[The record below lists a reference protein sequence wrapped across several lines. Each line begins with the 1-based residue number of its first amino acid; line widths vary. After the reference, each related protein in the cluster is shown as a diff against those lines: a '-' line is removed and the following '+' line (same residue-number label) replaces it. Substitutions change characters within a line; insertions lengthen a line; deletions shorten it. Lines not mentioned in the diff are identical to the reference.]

1 MKQLHN
7 RPSERGIAL
16 IIVLWI
22 TLTIA
27 LFVSSFN
34 SIVRSSIKV
43 RDVEQKLLKHSLEI
57 DSGLEIAVMKLINK
71 NKNNRW
77 KADSIS
83 KKINYNGKILTITIS
98 DPNGLVD
105 LNTSDGRIL
114 KNLFSKVTGNRLM
127 SDQITNEVLSRRP
140 KSEKKSD
147 KKEKN
152 PKNEQESKKPQSVQ
166 SAPKLNFIDLTQF
179 RRLPGMTAA
188 EYKKIIPYITVH
200 NRDGKINPMT
210 APLKVLEAIPGIS
223 GIQARDLLQRRENLD
238 PKSQYYSDLKTRTGD
253 SLNISESNI
262 YIIKI
267 TSLWN
272 GNITKGKKY
281 IVITELDKKRPYRLL
296 SWGNI

>member
-83 KKINYNGKILTITIS
+83 KKINYSGKILTINIS

-114 KNLFSKVTGNRLM
+114 KNLFSKVTGNRLF

-140 KSEKKSD
+140 KS
-147 KKEKN
+147 
-152 PKNEQESKKPQSVQ
+152 
-166 SAPKLNFIDLTQF
+166 
-179 RRLPGMTAA
+179 R
-188 EYKKIIPYITVH
+188 KKI
-200 NRDGKINPMT
+200 R
-210 APLKVLEAIPGIS
+210 
-223 GIQARDLLQRRENLD
+223 
-238 PKSQYYSDLKTRTGD
+238 
-253 SLNISESNI
+253 
-262 YIIKI
+262 
-267 TSLWN
+267 
-272 GNITKGKKY
+272 
-281 IVITELDKKRPYRLL
+281 
-296 SWGNI
+296 